1 MKKLKKMPDDSSKTA
16 IPPLLKGVLI
26 FLGVSASAAT
36 VYLATPSGDL
46 ILPASLTLGILSAF
60 GALFLIWIGWSYSS
74 WVRDSK
80 REIIKD
86 AISKGRLTCDCTKE
100 GEIMLSQHCET
111 NMDLDV
117 YTCHAC
123 GRIEIVSPA
132 GAVLISEDTK
142 FRPPLPATA
151 RQKWLQSSRANR
163 K

>member
-1 MKKLKKMPDDSSKTA
+1 MPDDLSKPA
-16 IPPLLKGVLI
+16 MPPLLRGVLV

-36 VYLATPSGDL
+36 AYLVTASGDL
-46 ILPASLTLGILSAF
+46 ILPARLLVPVCTAF
-60 GALFLIWIGWSYSS
+60 GALLLVWASWTYHL

-80 REIIKD
+80 REVIKD

-111 NMDLDV
+111 NPEIDV

-123 GRIEIVSPA
+123 GRLEIVSPA

-142 FRPPLPATA
+142 FSPPLPATA
-151 RQKWLQSSRANR
+151 RQKWLQSSHARR
-163 K
+163 R